1 MPGFPVPPHL
11 LSLPK
16 VMPIESAMPSN
27 IPPCRPLLLP
37 SDLPASGSFPASQL
51 FASGGQSVG
60 ASASASVLPEYS
72 GLISFKIDRFDLLAF
87 QGTLKS
93 PTAQLKATH
102 SSVLCLL
109 PCLALTSTQDCWKD
123 HSLDQTDLCQQS
135 DDFAF

>member
-1 MPGFPVPPHL
+1 M
-11 LSLPK
+11 
-16 VMPIESAMPSN
+16 
-27 IPPCRPLLLP
+27 
-37 SDLPASGSFPASQL
+37 SQL

-60 ASASASVLPEYS
+60 ASASASLLPEYS
-72 GLISFKIDRFDLLAF
+72 GLISFKIDRFDPLAF

-93 PTAQLKATH
+93 SPTPQLKATH

-109 PCLALTSTQDCWKD
+109 SCPALTSTHEYWKD